1 MSGTQLRLALA
12 SHADAMSEQIESGPP
27 EDLTVDEKAAL
38 WLVAF
43 SLPEP
48 LQQQVDVRADLYS
61 IG

>member
-1 MSGTQLRLALA
+1 
-12 SHADAMSEQIESGPP
+12 MSEQIESGSP

-48 LQQQVDVRADLYS
+48 LQQQADVRADLYS
-61 IG
+61 AG